1 MEISTSSACQRVKK
15 TDITAIAESAKW
27 AVSSVFTA
35 KTLACTLDIPGR
47 LVFHQDA
54 HLCERWS
61 RPPVRGLTP
70 LFIREK
76 TTVVV
81 SMIGSARRTNGTA
94 SDTA

>member
-1 MEISTSSACQRVKK
+1 MKIFTLSACQRVKK
-15 TDITAIAESAKW
+15 TANTAITESTNW
-27 AVSSVFTA
+27 APSNVFTA
-35 KTLACTLDIPGR
+35 KTLASTLDVPGR
-47 LVFHQDA
+47 LVIHQDA

-70 LFIREK
+70 LLIREK

-81 SMIGSARRTNGTA
+81 SMIGSAKRTSGTA